1 MQSYGGPRRLL
12 IEEVTYYSER
22 DLQEEKECH
31 REQSTHT
38 DVKGERSAQNRY
50 QVQRS

>member
-1 MQSYGGPRRLL
+1 MQSYGGQGRLL

-22 DLQEEKECH
+22 DLQEERNVIEK
-31 REQSTHT
+31 QSHT